1 MAIKARVIKLETKS
15 GMRLG
20 KERRQHLG
28 LLRWLSRS
36 NKSIEQLHKEVSP
49 DFRGLVSLLE
59 LLPKAGKEGVL
70 S

>member
-1 MAIKARVIKLETKS
+1 MAIKGRVIKLERAS
-15 GMRLG
+15 GLLLG
-20 KERRQHLG
+20 QQRRQHLA
-28 LLRWLSRS
+28 LLRWLSGS